1 MTKKDYMELAAKLQ
15 AENVRL
21 KAQIQAMSEFQQQ
34 IVLAILEMNG
44 LNSTNTTTQDK

>member
-21 KAQIQAMSEFQQQ
+21 RAQIQAMSEFQQQ

-44 LNSTNTTTQDK
+44 LKSDAKSTD